1 MPELHNTIM
10 GRRLIEHTLPEIA
23 KQLERI
29 ADGKTDYSKSEW
41 IGKEVQIYP
50 GDTRSKWGKIVDM
63 NEHGVTFLI
72 TNYTG
77 NDGEWQIGKRT
88 FVAYSSKLSFRE
100 IN

>member
-1 MPELHNTIM
+1 MVQLHETIM
-10 GRRLIEHTLPEIA
+10 GKTLIEHTMPEIA
-23 KQLERI
+23 RQLKKL
-29 ADGKTDYSKSEW
+29 ADAKNHSQSDW

-50 GDTRSKWGKIVDM
+50 GDTHKKWGKIVDM

-77 NDGEWQIGKRT
+77 NDHEWQIGKRT
-88 FVAYSSKLSFRE
+88 FVSYSSKLSFRE